1 MSMLKRVLKD
11 RTEKRLATWIG
22 VLRAADHEARSAGH
36 ARVGSEHL
44 LLALVAA
51 GGGRGARWLREN
63 GSNVGELRHQ
73 IRQAV
78 DARGGDPQ
86 QVAPNDLRAAG
97 LGHLDIPAGARDL
110 ASIPPR
116 GRTAFKRMARDH
128 RMTPEAL
135 AVIDTATE
143 HAHARAQLQPRE
155 ERQLVDDDLAFGLA
169 MTRGT
174 RAYDLLREHGLEP
187 AELRDAVAPT

>member
-1 MSMLKRVLKD
+1 MNMLKRVLKD
-11 RTEKRLATWIG
+11 WTEKRLATWIG
-22 VLRAADHEARSAGH
+22 VLRAAEHEARSAGH
-36 ARVGSEHL
+36 SRVGSEHL

-63 GSNVGELRHQ
+63 GSNAGELRHQ
-73 IRQAV
+73 IRQAI

-86 QVAPNDLRAAG
+86 QVGPNDLRAAG
-97 LGHLDIPAGARDL
+97 LGHLDIPAGATNL
-110 ASIPPR
+110 ASIPPV
-116 GRTAFKRMARDH
+116 GRTAFKRMARDY

-143 HAHARAQLQPRE
+143 HAHARGQFQPRE

-169 MTRGT
+169 TTRGT
-174 RAYDLLREHGLEP
+174 RAHDLLREHGLQP
-187 AELRDAVAPT
+187 AGLRDAVAPT